1 MSSYTL
7 HVTENVFSSVTFDN
21 KYQLEEAIEEEERT
35 IKANRDYLLALVT
48 TTEPNKMFDPENG
61 PIINQLLEEF
71 NNTLSDYASS
81 SIMLSELRKLLNE
94 WDECHTT
101 IKDENGKDIVVAKA
115 PPKGFT
121 PPYLSGDYIR
131 TDRDDEYDE

>member
-1 MSSYTL
+1 MSSYTF

-21 KYQLEEAIEEEERT
+21 KYQLEEAIEEQER
-35 IKANRDYLLALVT
+35 IEKESRDYLLALVT

-61 PIINQLLEEF
+61 PIVNQLLEEF

-101 IKDENGKDIVVAKA
+101 IKDKDGKDIVVAKA
-115 PPKGFT
+115 PPKDFN

>member
-7 HVTENVFSSVTFDN
+7 HVTENVFSSVTFDS
-21 KYQLEEAIEEEERT
+21 KYQLEEAIEEQER
-35 IKANRDYLLALVT
+35 IEKESRDYLLALVT
-48 TTEPNKMFDPENG
+48 MTEPNKMFDPENG
-61 PIINQLLEEF
+61 PIVNQLLEEF

-101 IKDENGKDIVVAKA
+101 IKDKDGKDIVVAKA
-115 PPKGFT
+115 PPKDFN